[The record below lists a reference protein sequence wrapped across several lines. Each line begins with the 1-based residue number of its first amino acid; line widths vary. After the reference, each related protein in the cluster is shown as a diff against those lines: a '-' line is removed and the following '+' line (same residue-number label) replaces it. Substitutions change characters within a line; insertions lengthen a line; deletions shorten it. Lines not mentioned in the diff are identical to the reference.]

1 MRTIAL
7 FLLALVACA
16 NGAGPGLAN
25 ETASSRPILRVKL
38 DEARIL
44 RLDTPAM
51 SLVIGNPSIADA
63 TVHDGRTIIIT
74 GKSFGTTNLIAI
86 DRLGNII
93 AERQLQVQ
101 QPESSILTVQRA
113 DEVET
118 LSCTPTCR
126 RTPVIGDAARVFE
139 PTIAQTQNRNAIAQ
153 QSGAAR

>member
-1 MRTIAL
+1 M
-7 FLLALVACA
+7 
-16 NGAGPGLAN
+16 
-25 ETASSRPILRVKL
+25 
-38 DEARIL
+38 
-44 RLDTPAM
+44 
-51 SLVIGNPSIADA
+51 IGNPSIADA